1 MDMDFAEQVRQSKM
15 PKRISREVFDAL
27 QFITDRTMQN
37 VGLDDVAAHVG
48 ISRSFLTRRFRTKI
62 GKSVNETIMKMKLR
76 DAKRLLRYLDMALGE
91 IANYLSFS
99 SQSNFQTVFK
109 KHTGFSPNEYRRHHS
124 VNG

>member
-27 QFITDRTMQN
+27 QFIADHTMQY

-76 DAKRLLRYLDMALGE
+76 DAKRLLRYSDMALGE
-91 IANYLSFS
+91 IANYQPIKFPDRFQEAYRL
-99 SQSNFQTVFK
+99 QSK
-109 KHTGFSPNEYRRHHS
+109 RMPPPS
-124 VNG
+124 